1 VPQLSRAPTTY
12 QRQLTRCKLGV
23 LAATLACATS
33 CTDPTGIGP
42 APEYLGLTLLA
53 LAVVPPEER
62 YRLPLDSCPSVTAN
76 SSAAPRRGIA
86 GISATIALPA
96 NTQELARPFGK
107 TAGVVYRIPSAG
119 IVAIA
124 YDDSIPTLVRSVRI
138 GDRDSF
144 LGVQP
149 FDRWCPASIGTSK
162 ATLYVVPYARYID
175 TVAVLAFA
183 RPMAITSTSPAGR
196 RVNIRLSADDD
207 DFNASDVKVL
217 RLLNAVQSIRWQP

>member
-1 VPQLSRAPTTY
+1 MPLPSRAPTTH
-12 QRQLTRCKLGV
+12 QRQLTRRKFGV
-23 LAATLACATS
+23 LAATLACVTS

-42 APEYLGLTLLA
+42 APEYLGLTWVEF
-53 LAVVPPEER
+53 AVVPPEEKW
-62 YRLPLDSCPSVTAN
+62 RLPLDSCPSVTTD
-76 SSAAPRRGIA
+76 SSTAPRRAIVGI
-86 GISATIALPA
+86 GATIALPA

-119 IVAIA
+119 IIAIA
-124 YDDSIPTLVRSVRI
+124 YDDSIPIVVRSVRT
-138 GDRDSF
+138 GDRNSF
-144 LGVQP
+144 LGVQL

-162 ATLYVVPYARYID
+162 ATLYVVPYPRYID

-196 RVNIRLSADDD
+196 RVNIRLSADGA

-217 RLLNAVQSIRWQP
+217 RLLNVVQSIRWQP